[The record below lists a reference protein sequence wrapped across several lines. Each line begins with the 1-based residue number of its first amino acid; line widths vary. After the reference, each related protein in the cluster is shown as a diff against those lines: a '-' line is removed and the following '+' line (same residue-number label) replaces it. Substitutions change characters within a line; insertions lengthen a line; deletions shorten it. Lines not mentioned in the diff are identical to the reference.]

1 MKGYGSDKP
10 INMRQT
16 AEITLYNN
24 KCIPMEICSRVPVFP
39 QKRRLKL
46 TEKPVSFFCFV
57 DLVIWLVPQSNPID
71 FWLF

>member
-1 MKGYGSDKP
+1 MKGYGGDKP

-39 QKRRLKL
+39 QPKNR
-46 TEKPVSFFCFV
+46 
-57 DLVIWLVPQSNPID
+57 
-71 FWLF
+71 

>member
-39 QKRRLKL
+39 PTIKL
-46 TEKPVSFFCFV
+46 
-57 DLVIWLVPQSNPID
+57 NP
-71 FWLF
+71 L

>member
-39 QKRRLKL
+39 QNKRCELPTCSACVLSRA
-46 TEKPVSFFCFV
+46 TFC
-57 DLVIWLVPQSNPID
+57 N
-71 FWLF
+71 